1 MLKVLI
7 KQGVPK
13 TYQNKAQA
21 VRVAWRI
28 IKTWV
33 AAQLAF
39 QETEMVK
46 MEQVF
51 LSYMITG
58 DGRTLYQAMVDHHF
72 QIKEGESS
80 K

>member
-28 IKTWV
+28 IKVWA

-51 LSYMITG
+51 LGYMVTKSG
-58 DGRTLYQAMVDHHF
+58 QTLYEAMVDHHF
-72 QIKEGESS
+72 QITEGRET
-80 K
+80 